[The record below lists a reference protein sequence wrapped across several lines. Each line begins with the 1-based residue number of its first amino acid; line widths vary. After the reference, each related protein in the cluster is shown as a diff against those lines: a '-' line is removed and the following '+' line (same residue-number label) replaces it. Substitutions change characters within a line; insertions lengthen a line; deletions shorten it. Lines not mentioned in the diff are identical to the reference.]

1 MTISVVLS
9 GLKDLTDFLPASLAT
24 IVSYFSDEVRRGV
37 WKPVFM
43 NGIDWPNPA
52 ANLSNVEEYI
62 KKILATTGVDI
73 PSLAPGKTMLF
84 GLPIYQLSIS
94 LQYDYLSLNLW
105 LVLAVL

>member
-73 PSLAPGKTMLF
+73 PSLAPGKNYATCLTNEW
-84 GLPIYQLSIS
+84 L
-94 LQYDYLSLNLW
+94 YLSRFVT
-105 LVLAVL
+105 LVF